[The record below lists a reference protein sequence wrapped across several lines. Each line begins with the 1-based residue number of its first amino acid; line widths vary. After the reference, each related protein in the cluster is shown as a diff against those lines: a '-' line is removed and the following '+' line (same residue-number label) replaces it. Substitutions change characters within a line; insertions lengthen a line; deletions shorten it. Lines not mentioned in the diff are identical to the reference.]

1 MKEPNEPLTLSQ
13 LLPQICRLHH
23 TRAQALFS
31 AIGLHRGQPFLL
43 AVLWAE
49 EGLAHSELAAR
60 MHVTP
65 ATITKMLQRMEDSGF
80 VHRQPD
86 PDDQRVSR
94 VYLTDHGRVVRQR
107 VADMWQTLE
116 NEAFGNLTF
125 EEQETLR
132 ELMARVRDNLREANG
147 DSSG

>member
-1 MKEPNEPLTLSQ
+1 MSETDSNTPLSHLV
-13 LLPQICRLHH
+13 PQVCRLHH
-23 TRAQALFS
+23 TRSQTLFS
-31 AIGLHRGQPFLL
+31 SIGLHRGQPFLL
-43 AVLWAE
+43 SVLWAE

-80 VHRQPD
+80 VHREPD

-94 VYLTDHGRVVRQR
+94 VYLTEHGRVVRQR

-116 NEAFGNLTF
+116 NEAFDGLSG

-132 ELMARVRDNLREANG
+132 ELMARVRDNLSRANG
-147 DSSG
+147 DSSN

>member
-1 MKEPNEPLTLSQ
+1 MQNKDDTPLGHLV
-13 LLPQICRLHH
+13 PQVCRLHH
-23 TRAQALFS
+23 TRSQTLFNS
-31 AIGLHRGQPFLL
+31 IGLHRGQPFLL

-80 VHRQPD
+80 VHREPD

-94 VYLTDHGRVVRQR
+94 VYLTDYGRVVRQR

-116 NEAFGNLTF
+116 NESFAGLTPD
-125 EEQETLR
+125 EQETFRQLLLR
-132 ELMARVRDNLREANG
+132 MRDNLRRANG
-147 DSSG
+147 ETVD

>member
-1 MKEPNEPLTLSQ
+1 MTNGNGEIPLSHLV
-13 LLPQICRLHH
+13 PQVCRMHH
-23 TRAQALFS
+23 TRSQALFGS
-31 AIGLHRGQPFLL
+31 IGLHRGQPFLL
-43 AVLWAE
+43 SVLWKE

-94 VYLTDHGRVVRQR
+94 VYLTEHGRVVRQR

-116 NEAFGNLTF
+116 NETF
-125 EEQETLR
+125 AGFTSEERDALAG
-132 ELMARVRDNLREANG
+132 LLSRVRSNLMRANG
-147 DSSG
+147 EPD